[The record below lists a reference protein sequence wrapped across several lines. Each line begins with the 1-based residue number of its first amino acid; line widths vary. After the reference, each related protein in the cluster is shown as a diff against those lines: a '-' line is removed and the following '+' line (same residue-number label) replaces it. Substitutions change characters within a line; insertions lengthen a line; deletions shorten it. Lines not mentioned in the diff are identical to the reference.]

1 MSISSSTST
10 SSSTMVIFVT
20 CFGGGGGGGGGLTFC
35 SVIGIISSGVSST
48 ARADKST
55 VILS

>member
-1 MSISSSTST
+1 
-10 SSSTMVIFVT
+10 MVIFVT